1 MEQRG
6 SKRANRAPFVVHQ
19 QWPALSTTIHR
30 SPTRQTFPLFFFATP
45 DTDLIGGLRV
55 ITPDGSKSRLSWR
68 ILYYSQDSVILRLWI
83 FVSFL
88 FFKEIFIF
96 IVFRRIN
103 WNTFR
108 FIRSRRGFFS
118 LSIDNR
124 NIFQGERR
132 GGGENLLGWRIV
144 LFFFFFRHF
153 VDEATEF
160 WSIEE
165 GSTLFGASI
174 KNLSSS
180 RKLMNA
186 FEKLAKA
193 SIYKLVTKTIIDEI
207 TLSPQ

>member
-144 LFFFFFRHF
+144 LFFFFFFDTSWMKRR
-153 VDEATEF
+153 
-160 WSIEE
+160 
-165 GSTLFGASI
+165 
-174 KNLSSS
+174 SSDRS
-180 RKLMNA
+180 RKVRHSSA
-186 FEKLAKA
+186 RR
-193 SIYKLVTKTIIDEI
+193 SKTC
-207 TLSPQ
+207 PPRGN